1 MSNSGK
7 SSGTS
12 LEVLPGTMRKTA
24 LSIGLIVF
32 TMFPLAAAVSPAST
46 QVVAVP
52 EPGLLV
58 MVGTGL
64 LGLASVVRRT
74 TGV

>member
-1 MSNSGK
+1 
-7 SSGTS
+7 
-12 LEVLPGTMRKTA
+12 MRRIA

-46 QVVAVP
+46 QAVAVP
-52 EPGLLV
+52 EPGLLI